1 MISSIGGLTSFGLAV
16 ENGKVLTEEHNCYD
30 DWVAHKKLRQKMMA
44 DPYIVKAIELD
55 RQFGD
60 F

>member
-1 MISSIGGLTSFGLAV
+1 M
-16 ENGKVLTEEHNCYD
+16 TEEHNCYD